1 MRSIWN
7 GAISFG
13 LVSIPIKLNA
23 TESHSV
29 SFRQIHTEDGG
40 RIRYRKVCELE
51 DREVTQA
58 EIGKAYEDADGSM
71 IPITDEDLLPIPT
84 ARTIEIVAFVPEDRI
99 DPLQMGSA
107 YYLAASG
114 APAAKP
120 YTLLREALKRSN
132 RVAIAK
138 FALRGR
144 ERLGMLRVVGDA
156 IAMHGLLWPDEVRAP
171 EGVAPEADVTVRDQE
186 LDLADALMD
195 TLGEID
201 LDDLHD
207 EYREAVEEVVAAKAA
222 GQRPPEVR
230 EEAAPGKVLD
240 LMAAL
245 ESSVRAARESRD
257 GEGAGPAEEA
267 EVRSLPQ
274 RKTSSRR
281 APKETGGKK
290 STSTA
295 KKTAAVEGAA
305 EEVDREVGGVCGV
318 REEDGGQEYRQEG
331 HGEERRQERRQD
343 HGQEHRQQVRL
354 LPQAQRLTSAVPL
367 TPAGGVD
374 ARPGLQL
381 TVQGDADDR
390 GIADGAGSKTAG
402 LAAGDFAGETEAGAS
417 EAGVGTAGSPPG
429 AARWSSRPVR
439 RPGWPDRWT
448 AATTRSGR
456 GRRRWPRR
464 PPGRSAAAGPGRP
477 ARASAVR
484 PTLLLPAPRL
494 ADGAATAAR
503 VTGVTRVIRG
513 GLRRSPSGD
522 PVACGGFP
530 GAEARMARSSSSRQP
545 PDVLGHVRHAVRP
558 ARCVRAARSRSGQRP
573 RSCPP
578 VVGPGRTRAGGG
590 VGPPTTGSGAGWSWP
605 GGLRRPPPSENV
617 RDRSG
622 SFPAPPV
629 VTGS

>member
-1 MRSIWN
+1 MHVRSIWN

-13 LVSIPIKLNA
+13 LVSIPIKLVNA

-71 IPITDEDLLPIPT
+71 IPITDEDLSHLPIPT
-84 ARTIEIVAFVPEDRI
+84 ARTIEIVAFVPEERI

-171 EGVAPEADVTVRDQE
+171 EGVAPDAGVTVRDQE

-207 EYREAVEEVVAAKAA
+207 EYQEALEEVIAAKSA
-222 GQRPPEVR
+222 GETPPESR
-230 EEAAPGKVLD
+230 AEEKPGKVLD

-245 ESSVRAARESRD
+245 ESSVRAARESR
-257 GEGAGPAEEA
+257 GGEEA

-274 RKTSSRR
+274 GEKSSRR

-290 STSTA
+290 STSAAAKKTAAKKAAPKKSTATAGKTAAKKATAGGTAKKATGRSATGKGTA
-295 KKTAAVEGAA
+295 KKTA
-305 EEVDREVGGVCGV
+305 
-318 REEDGGQEYRQEG
+318 
-331 HGEERRQERRQD
+331 
-343 HGQEHRQQVRL
+343 
-354 LPQAQRLTSAVPL
+354 
-367 TPAGGVD
+367 
-374 ARPGLQL
+374 
-381 TVQGDADDR
+381 
-390 GIADGAGSKTAG
+390 
-402 LAAGDFAGETEAGAS
+402 
-417 EAGVGTAGSPPG
+417 
-429 AARWSSRPVR
+429 SRK
-439 RPGWPDRWT
+439 
-448 AATTRSGR
+448 
-456 GRRRWPRR
+456 
-464 PPGRSAAAGPGRP
+464 RSA
-477 ARASAVR
+477 
-484 PTLLLPAPRL
+484 
-494 ADGAATAAR
+494 
-503 VTGVTRVIRG
+503 
-513 GLRRSPSGD
+513 
-522 PVACGGFP
+522 
-530 GAEARMARSSSSRQP
+530 
-545 PDVLGHVRHAVRP
+545 
-558 ARCVRAARSRSGQRP
+558 
-573 RSCPP
+573 
-578 VVGPGRTRAGGG
+578 
-590 VGPPTTGSGAGWSWP
+590 
-605 GGLRRPPPSENV
+605 
-617 RDRSG
+617 
-622 SFPAPPV
+622 
-629 VTGS
+629 

>member
-13 LVSIPIKLNA
+13 LVSIPIKLVNA

-71 IPITDEDLLPIPT
+71 IPITDDDLSHLPIPT
-84 ARTIEIVAFVPEDRI
+84 ARTIEIVAFVPEERI

-171 EGVAPEADVTVRDQE
+171 EGVAPDSGVTVRDQE

-207 EYREAVEEVVAAKAA
+207 EYQEALEEVIAAKSA
-222 GQRPPEVR
+222 GEAPPEAR
-230 EEAAPGKVLD
+230 EEEKPGKVLD

-245 ESSVRAARESRD
+245 ESSVRAARESRGGD
-257 GEGAGPAEEA
+257 EGRAEEA
-267 EVRSLPQ
+267 EVRPLPQ
-274 RKTSSRR
+274 AKKSSRR

-290 STSTA
+290 STSAAAKKTAAKKAAPKKSTAAAGKSTAKSAQPARKATAGSTA
-295 KKTAAVEGAA
+295 KKTA
-305 EEVDREVGGVCGV
+305 
-318 REEDGGQEYRQEG
+318 
-331 HGEERRQERRQD
+331 
-343 HGQEHRQQVRL
+343 
-354 LPQAQRLTSAVPL
+354 
-367 TPAGGVD
+367 
-374 ARPGLQL
+374 
-381 TVQGDADDR
+381 
-390 GIADGAGSKTAG
+390 
-402 LAAGDFAGETEAGAS
+402 
-417 EAGVGTAGSPPG
+417 
-429 AARWSSRPVR
+429 
-439 RPGWPDRWT
+439 
-448 AATTRSGR
+448 
-456 GRRRWPRR
+456 
-464 PPGRSAAAGPGRP
+464 GRSAAAKST
-477 ARASAVR
+477 AKTTAKKTASR
-484 PTLLLPAPRL
+484 K
-494 ADGAATAAR
+494 
-503 VTGVTRVIRG
+503 
-513 GLRRSPSGD
+513 RS
-522 PVACGGFP
+522 A
-530 GAEARMARSSSSRQP
+530 
-545 PDVLGHVRHAVRP
+545 
-558 ARCVRAARSRSGQRP
+558 
-573 RSCPP
+573 
-578 VVGPGRTRAGGG
+578 
-590 VGPPTTGSGAGWSWP
+590 
-605 GGLRRPPPSENV
+605 
-617 RDRSG
+617 
-622 SFPAPPV
+622 
-629 VTGS
+629 

>member
-13 LVSIPIKLNA
+13 LVSIPIKLVNA
-23 TESHSV
+23 TESHAV

-71 IPITDEDLLPIPT
+71 IPITDEDLSQLPIPT

-171 EGVAPEADVTVRDQE
+171 EGVAPEGGVTVRDQE

-222 GQRPPEVR
+222 GERPPEAR

-245 ESSVRAARESRD
+245 ENSVRAARESRD
-257 GEGAGPAEEA
+257 GEEAGPAEEA

-281 APKETGGKK
+281 TPKETGGKK

-295 KKTAAVEGAA
+295 AKKTAAKKA
-305 EEVDREVGGVCGV
+305 E
-318 REEDGGQEYRQEG
+318 
-331 HGEERRQERRQD
+331 
-343 HGQEHRQQVRL
+343 
-354 LPQAQRLTSAVPL
+354 PKKS
-367 TPAGGVD
+367 
-374 ARPGLQL
+374 
-381 TVQGDADDR
+381 
-390 GIADGAGSKTAG
+390 TAK
-402 LAAGDFAGETEAGAS
+402 S
-417 EAGVGTAGSPPG
+417 GTA
-429 AARWSSRPVR
+429 
-439 RPGWPDRWT
+439 
-448 AATTRSGR
+448 RST
-456 GRRRWPRR
+456 
-464 PPGRSAAAGPGRP
+464 S
-477 ARASAVR
+477 
-484 PTLLLPAPRL
+484 T
-494 ADGAATAAR
+494 
-503 VTGVTRVIRG
+503 
-513 GLRRSPSGD
+513 
-522 PVACGGFP
+522 
-530 GAEARMARSSSSRQP
+530 SSSR
-545 PDVLGHVRHAVRP
+545 A
-558 ARCVRAARSRSGQRP
+558 
-573 RSCPP
+573 
-578 VVGPGRTRAGGG
+578 
-590 VGPPTTGSGAGWSWP
+590 GSGSASAKKTAAKGTAKKAAGRSTAKETAKST
-605 GGLRRPPPSENV
+605 GRSTAKKTASRR
-617 RDRSG
+617 RS
-622 SFPAPPV
+622 A
-629 VTGS
+629 

>member
-1 MRSIWN
+1 MLHVRSIWN

-13 LVSIPIKLNA
+13 LVSIPIKLVNA
-23 TESHSV
+23 TESHAV

-71 IPITDEDLLPIPT
+71 IPITDEDLSQLPIPT

-171 EGVAPEADVTVRDQE
+171 EGVAPEGGVTVRDQE

-207 EYREAVEEVVAAKAA
+207 EYREAVEEVVAAKAS
-222 GQRPPEVR
+222 GERPPEAR

-281 APKETGGKK
+281 TPKETGGKK
-290 STSTA
+290 SASTAAKKTAAKKAEPRKSTAKSTSTAAKKTAAKGTA
-295 KKTAAVEGAA
+295 KKTAAK
-305 EEVDREVGGVCGV
+305 
-318 REEDGGQEYRQEG
+318 
-331 HGEERRQERRQD
+331 
-343 HGQEHRQQVRL
+343 
-354 LPQAQRLTSAVPL
+354 SA
-367 TPAGGVD
+367 
-374 ARPGLQL
+374 
-381 TVQGDADDR
+381 
-390 GIADGAGSKTAG
+390 AGSGDKGGARNTPRKTA
-402 LAAGDFAGETEAGAS
+402 S
-417 EAGVGTAGSPPG
+417 
-429 AARWSSRPVR
+429 
-439 RPGWPDRWT
+439 
-448 AATTRSGR
+448 
-456 GRRRWPRR
+456 RRR
-464 PPGRSAAAGPGRP
+464 SA
-477 ARASAVR
+477 
-484 PTLLLPAPRL
+484 
-494 ADGAATAAR
+494 
-503 VTGVTRVIRG
+503 
-513 GLRRSPSGD
+513 
-522 PVACGGFP
+522 
-530 GAEARMARSSSSRQP
+530 
-545 PDVLGHVRHAVRP
+545 
-558 ARCVRAARSRSGQRP
+558 
-573 RSCPP
+573 
-578 VVGPGRTRAGGG
+578 
-590 VGPPTTGSGAGWSWP
+590 
-605 GGLRRPPPSENV
+605 
-617 RDRSG
+617 
-622 SFPAPPV
+622 
-629 VTGS
+629 